1 MCGIQKNLI
10 CVFMQKK
17 SRLRLVLSFVDFIT
31 QLPTNK
37 FRDILLQIGI
47 EESKTQEISFVNVN
61 TRELIWKKKKIRS
74 KRK

>member
-17 SRLRLVLSFVDFIT
+17 LRLRPVLSFVDFIT

-61 TRELIWKKKKIRS
+61 TRELIWKKKKN
-74 KRK
+74 